1 LQNTKREFS
10 EIMTETFK
18 CPSCNAPLEFEGK
31 MMQKCKFC
39 GSNVIVPSGAIQNSN
54 QFGGFGEMNF
64 GDFSS
69 LTGKAL
75 KIAEIQQLLQAGNKI
90 MAIKVFR
97 ETFGVGLK
105 EAKDAVEAMERGEGI
120 DISGMRV
127 QTTHTQM
134 SPQNV
139 AAMKNV
145 GKAVGGSLLI
155 TFLVTAGLI
164 VGAIIL
170 VFYLVSSSTNR
181 TVNRPFAA
189 NDTKIATSSPA
200 KSQLAEEILRFGGKG
215 NGAGKFE
222 DNRHVAVDGSGKIYS
237 SDYQGGKIQVFDA
250 SGKYL
255 SQWIVDPK
263 MNLYE
268 LCADRKGNVYV
279 LNNKGIYVYKGE
291 SGELVNKLESYSYRG
306 MTLTLDGKIV
316 TIKDKGFA
324 ILDGNL
330 KLIQEFK
337 DAAERANTTFGFE
350 SVAVDGDNRIYAV
363 DRQKGDICKFS
374 ADGKFLNRFNAKA
387 TISPSS
393 IAVDNKGRIFAS
405 DVSEINVFDAD
416 GTFINSIPEK
426 QAFGM
431 VFNDADEL
439 FVATRPFVVKYK
451 VNF

>member
-1 LQNTKREFS
+1 
-10 EIMTETFK
+10 MTETFK

-31 MMQKCKFC
+31 MMQKCRFC
-39 GSNVIVPSGAIQNSN
+39 GSSVIVPTGAIQSSSA
-54 QFGGFGEMNF
+54 FGGFGEMNF
-64 GDFSS
+64 GDFSD
-69 LTGKAL
+69 LKGKAL
-75 KIAEIQQLLQAGNKI
+75 KIAEIQQLIQSGNKI

-97 ETFGVGLK
+97 ETFVVGLK
-105 EAKDAVEAMERGEGI
+105 EAKDAVDAMERGKSI
-120 DISGMRV
+120 DVSGMLV
-127 QTTHTQM
+127 QPATPKRLNLQDV
-134 SPQNV
+134 V
-139 AAMKNV
+139 AIKKV
-145 GKAVGGSLLI
+145 GKAVGGTLLI
-155 TFLVTAGLI
+155 TFIVTAFFI
-164 VGAIIL
+164 IGAMIL
-170 VFYLVSSSTNR
+170 VFYLV
-181 TVNRPFAA
+181 
-189 NDTKIATSSPA
+189 TSSVDEATDRTFVSNSNTTKTPE
-200 KSQLAEEILRFGGKG
+200 KPKLAEEILRFGGKG

-250 SGKYL
+250 NGKYL

-291 SGELVNKLESYSYRG
+291 SGELVNKLESYGYRDLA
-306 MTLTLDGKIV
+306 LTLDGKII

-324 ILDGNL
+324 IFDSNL

-337 DAAERANTTFGFE
+337 DAAESANSTSGFQ

-363 DRQKGDICKFS
+363 DRSKGDICKFS
-374 ADGKFLNRFNAKA
+374 ADGKFLNRFNVKA
-387 TISPSS
+387 TISPEA

-405 DVSEINVFDAD
+405 DVSEINVFDTD

-431 VFNDADEL
+431 AFNDADEL
-439 FVATRPFVVKYK
+439 IVASRPFVVKYK
-451 VNF
+451 INF

>member
-1 LQNTKREFS
+1 
-10 EIMTETFK
+10 MTQSFK

-31 MMQKCKFC
+31 MMQKCRFC

-54 QFGGFGEMNF
+54 AFGGFGEMNF
-64 GDFSS
+64 GDFSD
-69 LTGKAL
+69 LKGKAL
-75 KIAEIQQLLQAGNKI
+75 KIAEIQQLLQSGNKI

-97 ETFGVGLK
+97 ETFGTGLK
-105 EAKDAVEAMERGEGI
+105 EAKDAVDAMERGESV
-120 DISGMRV
+120 DVSGMRV
-127 QTTHTQM
+127 QTTTTHQRLNIQDVET
-134 SPQNV
+134 V
-139 AAMKNV
+139 KKV
-145 GKAVGGSLLI
+145 GKAVGGTLLI
-155 TFLVTAGLI
+155 TFLVTAAII

-170 VFYLVSSSTNR
+170 VFYLV
-181 TVNRPFAA
+181 
-189 NDTKIATSSPA
+189 TSSIDKATDRIFITNSNATNKAVKP
-200 KSQLAEEILRFGGKG
+200 QLADEILRIGGKG

-222 DNRHVAVDGSGKIYS
+222 DNRHVAVDGSGRIYS

-291 SGELVNKLESYSYRG
+291 SGELVNKLESYGFRG
-306 MTLTLDGKIV
+306 MALTLDGKIV
-316 TIKDKGFA
+316 AIKDKGFV
-324 ILDGNL
+324 IFDGNL
-330 KLIQEFK
+330 KLLQEFK
-337 DAAERANTTFGFE
+337 DAAERANSASGFE
-350 SVAVDGDNRIYAV
+350 SVAVDGDNQIYAV
-363 DRQKGDICKFS
+363 DRSKGDICKFS

-387 TISPSS
+387 TISPTS

-405 DVSEINVFDAD
+405 DVSEINVFGAD

-431 VFNDADEL
+431 AFNDADEL

>member
-1 LQNTKREFS
+1 
-10 EIMTETFK
+10 MTETFK

-31 MMQKCKFC
+31 MMQKCRFC
-39 GSNVIVPSGAIQNSN
+39 GSNVIVPTGAIQNSN
-54 QFGGFGEMNF
+54 AFGGFGEMNF
-64 GDFSS
+64 GDFSD
-69 LTGKAL
+69 LKGKAL
-75 KIAEIQQLLQAGNKI
+75 KIAEIQQLIQSGNKI

-97 ETFGVGLK
+97 ETFGTGLK
-105 EAKDAVEAMERGEGI
+105 EAKDAVDAMERGESV
-120 DISGMRV
+120 DISGLRV
-127 QTTHTQM
+127 QTTTHQRLNIQDVETIKK
-134 SPQNV
+134 
-139 AAMKNV
+139 A
-145 GKAVGGSLLI
+145 GKAVGGTLLI
-155 TFLVTAGLI
+155 TFLVTAAFI

-170 VFYLVSSSTNR
+170 VFYLV
-181 TVNRPFAA
+181 
-189 NDTKIATSSPA
+189 TSSIDKATDRAFVVVNSNATNKAAKAQPA
-200 KSQLAEEILRFGGKG
+200 DEILRIGGKG

-222 DNRHVAVDGSGKIYS
+222 DNRHVAVDGSGRIYS

-291 SGELVNKLESYSYRG
+291 SGELLNKLESYGFRG

-316 TIKDKGFA
+316 AIKDKGFA
-324 ILDGNL
+324 VFDGNL
-330 KLIQEFK
+330 KVLQEFK
-337 DAAERANTTFGFE
+337 DAAERANTASGFE
-350 SVAVDGDNRIYAV
+350 SIAVDGDNQIYAV
-363 DRQKGDICKFS
+363 DRSKGDICKFS

-387 TISPSS
+387 TISPSA

-405 DVSEINVFDAD
+405 DVSEINVFGAD

-431 VFNDADEL
+431 AFNDADEL

-451 VNF
+451 INF

>member
-1 LQNTKREFS
+1 
-10 EIMTETFK
+10 MTQSFK

-39 GSNVIVPSGAIQNSN
+39 GSSVIVPSSAIQNSN
-54 QFGGFGEMNF
+54 AFGGFGEMNF
-64 GDFSS
+64 GDFSD
-69 LTGKAL
+69 LKGKAL
-75 KIAEIQQLLQAGNKI
+75 KIAEIQQLIQSGNKI
-90 MAIKVFR
+90 QAIKVFR
-97 ETFGVGLK
+97 ETFGTGLK
-105 EAKDAVEAMERGEGI
+105 EAKDAVEAMERGESI

-134 SPQNV
+134 NAENV
-139 AAMKNV
+139 ETVKKV
-145 GKAVGGSLLI
+145 GKVIGGTFLF

-164 VGAIIL
+164 IGAAIL
-170 VFYLVSSSTNR
+170 VFYLISSSISKATDR
-181 TVNRPFAA
+181 SFVA
-189 NDTKIATSSPA
+189 NSNTTA
-200 KSQLAEEILRFGGKG
+200 KTPEKAKLAEEILRFGGKG

-222 DNRHVAVDGSGKIYS
+222 DNRHVAIDGSGKIYS

-250 SGKYL
+250 NGKYL
-255 SQWIVDPK
+255 SQWIADPQI
-263 MNLYE
+263 NLYD
-268 LCADRKGNVYV
+268 LCADRKGNVYI
-279 LNNKGIYVYKGE
+279 LHTKGILVYKGE
-291 SGELVNKLESYSYRG
+291 SGEPVNKLEGYGYRA
-306 MTLTLDGKIV
+306 MALTLDGKIV
-316 TIKDKGFA
+316 AVKDRGFT

-330 KLIQEFK
+330 KPVQEFK
-337 DAAERANTTFGFE
+337 DAAERANAVSGFE
-350 SVAVDGDNRIYAV
+350 SVAVDGDNQIYAV
-363 DRQKGDICKFS
+363 DRSKGDICRFS

-405 DVSEINVFDAD
+405 DVSEINVFNAD

-439 FVATRPFVVKYK
+439 FVASRPFVVKYK